1 MKENNVK
8 IEFDTILEYRDGK
21 VFVEKMNTNTIP
33 AMLAWSL
40 IDALN
45 KTIIEYYG
53 EVSED
58 YGVFRTITG
67 FSKF

>member
-45 KTIIEYYG
+45 KTIIEYY
-53 EVSED
+53 EEE
-58 YGVFRTITG
+58 
-67 FSKF
+67 KQ